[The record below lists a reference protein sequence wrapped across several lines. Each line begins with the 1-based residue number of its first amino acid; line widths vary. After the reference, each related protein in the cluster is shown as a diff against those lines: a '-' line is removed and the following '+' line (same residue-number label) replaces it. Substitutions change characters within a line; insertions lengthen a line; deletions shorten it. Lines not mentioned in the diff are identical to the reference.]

1 MDFFKEIR
9 SLKISP
15 FFVTFIVPRICGQ
28 QEGRGGSVRWQSG
41 GVQRVCVRPI
51 RPLCGAVARWMERP
65 SGWVDRS
72 ILSTPI
78 SMPRGVSIDCL
89 VIAIGSIL
97 CTVAIGSGSIVSIT
111 FLSLC
116 GTCSSPQRLSF
127 LSSIGV
133 PVPLLGH
140 T

>member
-1 MDFFKEIR
+1 
-9 SLKISP
+9 
-15 FFVTFIVPRICGQ
+15 
-28 QEGRGGSVRWQSG
+28 
-41 GVQRVCVRPI
+41 
-51 RPLCGAVARWMERP
+51 
-65 SGWVDRS
+65 
-72 ILSTPI
+72 
-78 SMPRGVSIDCL
+78 MPRGVSIDCL

-111 FLSLC
+111 VSLLSLC